1 MVHLPHPPPYQTLCS
16 SLPPPTMLITM
27 CAPSTLLFYHVPLLL
42 LLLLP
47 IHSYLMLCPTGRNPY
62 CIDKNYG
69 ESTHTHTH
77 THTHNNDLPSL
88 SCAAGVLIIWDR
100 MFGTFQPEREK
111 VIYGLVHPLGTWDPF
126 WAQVGI
132 SSRVLTFQ
140 HKRLSPPWPPPAG
153 PSLCVSL
160 EASLVGEGLA
170 PQTVHPPQGT
180 WVGTGETTTGLSW

>member
-16 SLPPPTMLITM
+16 SLPPPTMLRTM

-77 THTHNNDLPSL
+77 TTMIYHLSHVQLACLSSGTACLEHFSPRGRRSFTVLSTLSARGTPSGHRWG
-88 SCAAGVLIIWDR
+88 SVL
-100 MFGTFQPEREK
+100 
-111 VIYGLVHPLGTWDPF
+111 
-126 WAQVGI
+126 A
-132 SSRVLTFQ
+132 SRVLTFQ

-180 WVGTGETTTGLSW
+180 WMGTGETTTGLSW